1 MSYLYYRKDQ
11 GKKIKLIENGQVI
24 SKKLP
29 LSFQTVDQIVAAV
42 VSLYHKHFIK
52 VQETFVNIF
61 KEL

>member
-1 MSYLYYRKDQ
+1 MV
-11 GKKIKLIENGQVI
+11 KL
-24 SKKLP
+24 SPKKLP